1 MIDMHNHILFGVDDG
16 PKTMQ
21 ESMELIKEASNKGV
35 THIVFTPHFNKRNY
49 SLNNDKVS
57 INFQILKR
65 AVNEENIS
73 MELYLGNEVYL
84 DSLGYTSLFE
94 NGFNTLAGSKYILV
108 EFNEILPPSN
118 IPEICYEIAIN
129 GYIPIIAHAE
139 RYEIL
144 HNNRK
149 LLDEILN
156 EGAHLQINASAIL
169 YKENKERNKFAHYLL
184 KNEIVSFVASDVHNN
199 TSRRFYLDQAYDAAC
214 KICSKSYVDKIFKL
228 NQLNIINDK
237 KLDNLKL
244 PAKRTFLSKYFGH
257 LRWTTTRIMLQYV
270 LNIDLLNKWEEGEY

>member
-118 IPEICYEIAIN
+118 IPEICYELAIN

-144 HNNRK
+144 NNNRK
-149 LLDEILN
+149 LISEILDE
-156 EGAHLQINASAIL
+156 GVHLQINASSVL
-169 YKENKERNKFAHYLL
+169 NKENKERNKLAHYLL

-199 TSRRFYLDQAYDAAC
+199 TSRKFYLNEAYDAVC
-214 KICSKSYVDKIFKL
+214 KICSKSYADNIFKL

-237 KLDNLKL
+237 KFDSPKL
-244 PAKRTFLSKYFGH
+244 PAKPMFLSKFFGH
-257 LRWTTTRIMLQYV
+257 SR
-270 LNIDLLNKWEEGEY
+270 